1 MRRVSMR
8 GLRARPVRTVLTA
21 LAVVL
26 GVAMISG
33 TYVLTDTINASF
45 SEVFKQANT
54 GTDVVVSPKKVD
66 KDFFGEPSPLDERL
80 LKRVQAVDGVAL
92 AAGGVQGSNVSIR
105 NAKGDRVGGS
115 VNVVVSQQPGAL
127 DSFRF
132 VSGRAPRADSEVAL
146 SSKAFNDEGFKLGD
160 SVRIVGNEGAQR
172 FKLVGSA
179 TFGDVD
185 TVAGY
190 PAAIVTLPT
199 AQALAGKRGELDS
212 ISVAARKGVTA
223 PQLRTRVAAALKGAP
238 VEVRTGTQD
247 AAQRT
252 SDLEDAFSFVRTA
265 LLVFGGIAL
274 FVGAFVIYNTFTITV
289 AQRTRELAL
298 LRTLGASRRQVL
310 RSVVLEA
317 GIIGLLA
324 SLLGLLGG
332 LLLAP
337 GLRGLLKL
345 IGADLPATASVIA
358 TRTIVVALVVGVL
371 VTVLAS
377 LVPALRATR
386 IAPVVALREGL
397 TAAPRTSR
405 KRIVFAALLC
415 LAGGGILAYGLFGGT
430 SGSGAAALLG
440 GGAVLVFLGVAL
452 FSPQLVRP
460 LAWVI
465 GAPLQRLAGVSGRL
479 ARENATRNPARTAVT
494 AAALMIGVAL
504 VAFVSI
510 FAAGLRGSIDRAVDR
525 AFAGDLTVVDKSGFG
540 TTPPA
545 LAGALRQVPGV
556 GAVSAVRF
564 SEAKVA
570 GKSSTTSVSG
580 IDPATVTQ
588 TYTLKWKHG
597 SDATLPRLG
606 TDGVLA
612 DAGFSKHTKIG
623 DRLRMLTPS
632 GKHVTYT
639 VRGILDEGSDFGLLG
654 GGLVLPNARLR
665 ADFDAKEDSFV
676 FLRFAKGARPAATRA
691 SIDSL
696 LKARFPDAETQDRGQ
711 VKDAQ
716 AQQINQ
722 LLYLI
727 YALLGLSIIVAL
739 FGIVNTL
746 ALSIFERTRELGLLR
761 AIGTSRRQVKR
772 VVRLEAV
779 ITSLIGALL
788 GLVLGVVFA
797 LAISRPLEAEGFR
810 LTFPLV
816 TLAVLLVAAAAVGML
831 ASLWPARRAARLDV
845 LQALAYE

>member
-1 MRRVSMR
+1 MRKVAVR
-8 GLRARPVRTVLTA
+8 GLRARPVRTILTS

-33 TYVLTDTINASF
+33 TYVLTDTINRSF
-45 SEVFKQANT
+45 SEVFQQANK
-54 GTDVVVSPKKVD
+54 GTDVVVEHEKVD
-66 KDFFGEPSPLDERL
+66 EAFSNEDATPLDEGLIR
-80 LKRVQAVDGVAL
+80 RVRAVDGAGTV
-92 AAGGVQGSNVSIR
+92 AGGVQGNVSIR
-105 NAKGDRVGGS
+105 DAKGDRVGGN
-115 VNVVVSQQPGAL
+115 VNLVLAHQPGPL
-127 DSFRF
+127 DSFDF

-146 SSKAFNDEGFKLGD
+146 SAKAFADEGFKLGD
-160 SVRIVGNEGAQR
+160 DVTIVGADGAQR
-172 FKLVGSA
+172 FRLVGSA
-179 TFGDVD
+179 KFGDVD

-199 AQALAGKRGELDS
+199 AQALAGKRGQVDS
-212 ISVAARKGVTA
+212 ISVAAREGVA
-223 PQLRTRVAAALKGAP
+223 PARLRVAVAAALHGAP
-238 VEVRTGTQD
+238 VEVRTGAQD
-247 AAQRT
+247 AAKQT
-252 SDLEDAFSFVRTA
+252 SDLEDAFSFIRTA

-317 GIIGLLA
+317 GIIGFAA
-324 SLLGLLGG
+324 SVLGMLGG

-337 GLRGLLKL
+337 GLRGLLKI

-358 TRTIVVALVVGVL
+358 TRTIVVALVVGVV

-415 LAGGGILAYGLFGGT
+415 LAGAGILAYGLFGGA
-430 SGSGAAALLG
+430 SGSGAAATLG

-460 LAWVI
+460 LAWVV
-465 GAPLQRLAGVSGRL
+465 GGPLERFGGVSGRL

-556 GAVSAVRF
+556 GAVSSVRF
-564 SEAKVA
+564 SQAKVA
-570 GKSSTTSVSG
+570 GKRSTTSVSG
-580 IDPATVTQ
+580 IDPATLAR
-588 TYTLKWKHG
+588 TYTLKWKQG
-597 SDATLPRLG
+597 SDATLAQLG
-606 TDGVLA
+606 SDGVLA
-612 DAGFSKHTKIG
+612 DVGFSKSAKVG

-639 VRGILDEGSDFGLLG
+639 VRGLLDEGSSFGLLG
-654 GGLVLPNARLR
+654 GGLVLPNDRLR
-665 ADFDAKEDSFV
+665 TDFDAKDDSFV
-676 FLRFAKGARPAATRA
+676 FLRFTGGAQPAATRA
-691 SIDSL
+691 AIDRL
-696 LKARFPDAETQDRGQ
+696 LKARFPVAETQDREQ
-711 VKDAQ
+711 VKQAQ
-716 AQQINQ
+716 AGQINQ

-727 YALLGLSIIVAL
+727 YALLALSIVIAL
-739 FGIVNTL
+739 FGIVLTL

-761 AIGTSRRQVKR
+761 AIGTSRRQVR
-772 VVRLEAV
+772 RIVRLEAV

-788 GLVLGVVFA
+788 GLVLGVLFA

-810 LTFPLV
+810 LTFPLT
-816 TLAVLLVAAAAVGML
+816 TLVLLVGAAAAVGIV

-845 LQALAYE
+845 LRALAYE